1 MRDRHPHVLIH
12 GYGLLNEHRQL
23 IAGSR
28 MSGLTLYT
36 TLLVEGLAP
45 SYEITFLCG
54 RLLNAAP
61 VDRLLVPG
69 ISVVEYD
76 ARFPSL
82 LEREGCFIPDLAC
95 ELYQIK
101 VANLDNPIYSSLA
114 STYRKV
120 ISKTQPDLVNAH
132 NLNAICA
139 ALHATMNGTQ
149 FPPLLATIHDIHP
162 SQLNFISC
170 HQERISGFVAI
181 SDAVAEELFAAGIQ
195 PHRVRKISNG
205 LDLQPFLEVGNV
217 QWKDVAKTYG
227 LPEDEA
233 FTILVPSR
241 RVPGKGIDKAIYA
254 FDQLMRRRS
263 EPMRL
268 LISGA
273 GLGGSGYETELRR
286 LSNSLRARDQIHFLP
301 KVAYKDTPA
310 LFRVADVSL
319 LPSTTPEGFGY
330 ANIEA
335 MATKGPIVITTEHG
349 GVLDYMIDGYNGL
362 LLPPGDVMSIVTTL
376 EDLLNESDH
385 YETIRCN
392 ARSTSINY
400 SAEAMV
406 KAYDKYIH
414 DILSGNKS

>member
-12 GYGLLNEHRQL
+12 GYGLLNEDRQL

-45 SYEITFLCG
+45 TYEITFLCG
-54 RLLNAAP
+54 RLHNAAP
-61 VDRLLVPG
+61 VDCLLVPG

-76 ARFPSL
+76 ARFPFL
-82 LEREGCFIPDLAC
+82 LEREGCFVPDLAC
-95 ELYQIK
+95 ELYQSK

-114 STYRKV
+114 RTYRKV
-120 ISKTQPDLVNAH
+120 ISKTQPDLINAH

-139 ALHATMNGTQ
+139 ALHATMDGGK
-149 FPPLLATIHDIHP
+149 FPPILATIHDIYP
-162 SQLNFISC
+162 SQLDFISC
-170 HQERISGFVAI
+170 HQERVSGFVAI
-181 SDAVAEELFAAGIQ
+181 SDSVTEELFAAGIQ
-195 PHRVRKISNG
+195 PDRVRKISNG
-205 LDLQPFLEVGNV
+205 LVLQPFLEVGNL
-217 QWKDVAKTYG
+217 QWKDVAKVYG
-227 LPEDEA
+227 LPEEEA

-241 RVPGKGIDKAIYA
+241 RVPGKGIDIAIYA

-263 EPMRL
+263 EPLRL

-273 GLGGSGYETELRR
+273 GLGESGYETELRQ
-286 LSNSLRARDQIHFLP
+286 LSNSLQARDRIHFLP

-335 MATKGPIVITTEHG
+335 MATKGPIVITTAHG
-349 GVLDYMIDGYNGL
+349 GVLDYMVDGHNGL
-362 LLPPGDVMSIVTTL
+362 LVPPGDVVSIVTIL
-376 EDLLNESDH
+376 EDLLNEPD
-385 YETIRCN
+385 YFETIRSN
-392 ARSTSINY
+392 ARTTAINY
-400 SAEAMV
+400 SAKAMV
-406 KAYDKYIH
+406 ESYDEYIL
-414 DILSGNKS
+414 DILPGNMS